1 MPNMKSSVETA
12 KFEDRPVLKFYLPE
26 HNTPLLTFGVV
37 KAHVIM
43 EHVNAIRD
51 FCKQNPRK
59 AGRAN

>member
-1 MPNMKSSVETA
+1 
-12 KFEDRPVLKFYLPE
+12 VLKFYLPE